1 MLNLKNISGQETFM
15 VIICFLPDPKLIRV
29 GERHVMNF
37 KFIEALGYFIRI
49 DSVEPFP

>member
-1 MLNLKNISGQETFM
+1 MKNVADITGQQTFM
-15 VIICFLPDPKLIRV
+15 AIICFLPDPKLVRV

-49 DSVEPFP
+49 DAVEPFP